1 MYFDTLL
8 ANSSYDNHFDI
19 FQNDAKESSDPV
31 KTLTESLLKVVKRQ
45 SKSGMTI
52 CYRLLYIANKSSK
65 KNESAKCL
73 QGLQTDEGVMFWEQ
87 QGGRAGNGEKKR
99 FAFLIFISVFLYHSD
114 FRIKFLRSA

>member
-1 MYFDTLL
+1 MHFNTLL
-8 ANSSYDNHFDI
+8 ANNSYDNHFDI

-65 KNESAKCL
+65 KNESAKYL

-87 QGGRAGNGEKKR
+87 QGGEGGEWREKKTVCL
-99 FAFLIFISVFLYHSD
+99 FDIYFCVFISF
-114 FRIKFLRSA
+114 

>member
-73 QGLQTDEGVMFWEQ
+73 QGLQTDEGVMVWEQ
-87 QGGRAGNGEKKR
+87 QGGRAGNGEKKNGLP
-99 FAFLIFISVFLYHSD
+99 F
-114 FRIKFLRSA
+114 

>member
-1 MYFDTLL
+1 ML
-8 ANSSYDNHFDI
+8 ANNSYDNHFDI

-65 KNESAKCL
+65 KNESAKYL

-87 QGGRAGNGEKKR
+87 QGGEGGEWREKTV
-99 FAFLIFISVFLYHSD
+99 FLFDMYFCVFISF
-114 FRIKFLRSA
+114 